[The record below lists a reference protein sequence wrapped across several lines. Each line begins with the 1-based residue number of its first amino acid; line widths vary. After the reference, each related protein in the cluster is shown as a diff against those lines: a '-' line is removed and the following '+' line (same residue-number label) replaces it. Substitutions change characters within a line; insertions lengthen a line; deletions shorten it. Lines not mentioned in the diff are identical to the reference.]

1 MKVLCAITALL
12 VVQQAT
18 GMQDAIPQVDP
29 IPVDLRVSGGLNVG
43 DFSVSTYNRISNTVS
58 KSPLFQ
64 TAFGAFTAGYGAHL
78 IASSGNC
85 RKRKNT
91 QPQLSRAALTQPQL
105 SRTALINN
113 HADDDAEMK
122 LEAMERGIRQAE
134 EGEKGCLSRVCP
146 NINWQR
152 AGLGLFYIC
161 GGYLIVAINQLPFIA
176 N

>member
-43 DFSVSTYNRISNTVS
+43 DFSVSTYNRISHTVS

-91 QPQLSRAALTQPQL
+91 QPQLSR
-105 SRTALINN
+105 TALINN
-113 HADDDAEMK
+113 HADYDAEMK

-134 EGEKGCLSRVCP
+134 EGEKGCLSRV
-146 NINWQR
+146 
-152 AGLGLFYIC
+152 
-161 GGYLIVAINQLPFIA
+161 
-176 N
+176 